1 MVDRFINLPAKPFQ
15 LQITDSP
22 QTKDNIY
29 SLSWL
34 RGLASLLVC
43 FYHLKLF
50 VWKDENPNKFI
61 EFFSI
66 GNYGVIMF
74 FIISGFVIP
83 YSMYVKKYSI
93 KRFGKFLLKRT
104 VRIEPPYILFIV
116 IAYVWDCYAQTRV
129 WGHDVYPDFAVRK
142 FLLNIT
148 YLAPFFKVEWIN
160 IIFWTLAIEFQFYI
174 LTGLVFDLLMK
185 NPVYKFLLFI
195 LILATGY
202 LIPEQYQMVF
212 HYYIYFI
219 IGFQSFLFFTKN
231 INIREFLITILVSLL
246 FVFFFKDKIA
256 SCFALFTVAGIFFL
270 NYNLK
275 WPQFFGNISYS
286 LYLTHGLI
294 GGTLLMFTDHGL
306 PKAFLFSIALFNSII
321 VAWLYYN
328 VIEKPFLKL
337 SKKIKYQT
345 RGS

>member
-1 MVDRFINLPAKPFQ
+1 MYDRFINLSAKPSA

-50 VWKDENPNKFI
+50 VWKEELPNKLI
-61 EFFSI
+61 QFFSI

-83 YSMYVKKYSI
+83 YSMYVKKYSLS
-93 KRFGKFLLKRT
+93 KFGKFLVKRT
-104 VRIEPPYILFIV
+104 IRIEPPYILFIV
-116 IAYVWDCYAQTRV
+116 IAYVWDCYAQTQV
-129 WGHDVYPDFAVRK
+129 WGHIENPDFPIKK

-174 LTGLVFDLLMK
+174 LTGLIFDLLMK
-185 NPVYKFLLFI
+185 KPMYKFSLFI
-195 LILATGY
+195 LILASGY
-202 LIPEQYQMVF
+202 IIPEQYQTVL

-219 IGFQSFLFFTKN
+219 IGFQSFLYFTKN
-231 INIREFLITILVSLL
+231 INIREFLITIFISLL
-246 FVFFFKDKIA
+246 YVFFFKDKIA
-256 SCFALFTVAGIFFL
+256 AFFAFFTVAGIFLL

-306 PKAFLFSIALFNSII
+306 PKAFLFTVALFNSII
-321 VAWLYYN
+321 IAWLYYN
-328 VIEKPFLKL
+328 VIEKPFLNF
-337 SKKIKYQT
+337 SKKIRY
-345 RGS
+345 